1 MIYISCSCSYI
12 VSLLNIRRKEVHKIE
27 RKKRK
32 YRIFHRIKSALLE
45 LCEKNNDV
53 VEFQRLKDALNKS
66 SSFTE
71 FLKCANENPY

>member
-1 MIYISCSCSYI
+1 M
-12 VSLLNIRRKEVHKIE
+12 NEKKEDIE
-27 RKKRK
+27 
-32 YRIFHRIKSALLE
+32 FFLWIKSALLE